1 MDKAQMR
8 ILKEITENK
17 EKYLSMS
24 GGKKGTLELYYDEL
38 TPLINKHYQNL
49 MNETLS
55 RAGYV
60 KTLKE
65 HKVNPYLAGGAV
77 QGFAGVGAGVVTAIN
92 ASKRNEEID
101 SMRASYKEK
110 VFNDS
115 VTTSIS
121 EKKVLSVVKKIDDLL
136 DSIEEI
142 KEYRDQK
149 IEEEYQQAL
158 KYMKVGSML
167 AYDMFLSLGNYKDSV
182 QMVEKSKK
190 ANDSSLIKQVIIIS
204 LIFSAFIGLFGLAG
218 GFTGFVAV
226 FCCAFL
232 VNCVMFGI
240 IAMKNRIK

>member
-1 MDKAQMR
+1 M
-8 ILKEITENK
+8 
-17 EKYLSMS
+17 
-24 GGKKGTLELYYDEL
+24 
-38 TPLINKHYQNL
+38 
-49 MNETLS
+49 
-55 RAGYV
+55 
-60 KTLKE
+60 
-65 HKVNPYLAGGAV
+65 
-77 QGFAGVGAGVVTAIN
+77 
-92 ASKRNEEID
+92 
-101 SMRASYKEK
+101 
-110 VFNDS
+110 
-115 VTTSIS
+115 TTSIS